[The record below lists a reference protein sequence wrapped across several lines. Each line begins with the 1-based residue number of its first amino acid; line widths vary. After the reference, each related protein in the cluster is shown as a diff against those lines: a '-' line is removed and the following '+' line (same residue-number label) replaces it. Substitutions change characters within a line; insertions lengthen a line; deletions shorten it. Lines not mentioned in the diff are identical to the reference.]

1 MLNSYVFKINVVI
14 ACICKNAYIYIYK
27 KKIHS
32 VLIKINI
39 RIIKKN
45 VRITC
50 IFELVST

>member
-1 MLNSYVFKINVVI
+1 MWLLHVFVKMHI
-14 ACICKNAYIYIYK
+14 YIYIK